1 MPREANPN
9 RPLYAQLIAEGRKK
23 RQLSQL
29 QLGRLI
35 GRDAASIK
43 KYEGGKVVPPF
54 FVLMKIADVLYLD
67 RSYLANLVMQSE
79 PSDAW
84 LNAAC
89 DDIFWI
95 FDIINEVGISL
106 SDKPNEVVF
115 FWDTRERVYD
125 KMNFLLEVSDILQ
138 QAQIEFNNI
147 VASNTNRFVKNLFR
161 NKDML
166 E

>member
-1 MPREANPN
+1 MPREANPD

-29 QLGRLI
+29 QLGQLI

-54 FVLMKIADVLYLD
+54 FVLMKIADVLNLN
-67 RSYLANLVMQSE
+67 RSYLAKLVIQSE
-79 PSDAW
+79 SSDAW

-89 DDIFWI
+89 EEIFWV
-95 FDIINEVGISL
+95 FDIIDEVGISL

-115 FWDTRERVYD
+115 YWDTREKVYD

-138 QAQIEFNNI
+138 QAQIEYNKI
-147 VASNTNRFVKNLFR
+147 VASNTNRFVKDLFR
-161 NKDML
+161 NKDMW